1 MLSMSRSKRRKR
13 ALAVGAGSFAV
24 VALGACGSDN
34 KDYAN
39 NARPAVPIIVTAAIT
54 RDEVSLSPKKI
65 GAGPISLIVANQ
77 TGAAQKVTLESEGL
91 DKQGLKQETGP
102 INPAETATLKADI
115 DEPGT
120 YSVHVEG
127 DSIEAATLEVG
138 AKRASAQN
146 DLLQP

>member
-1 MLSMSRSKRRKR
+1 MLSTSRSKRRKR
-13 ALAVGAGSFAV
+13 ALAVGAGSLCV

-39 NARPAVPIIVTAAIT
+39 SDRPASPIIVTAAIN
-54 RDEVSLSPKKI
+54 REEVSLSPKKI

-77 TGAAQKVTLESEGL
+77 TGAAQQVTLESEGL
-91 DKQGLKQETGP
+91 DKKGIKQETGP

-115 DEPGT
+115 AQGT
-120 YSVHVEG
+120 YTVHVAREG
-127 DSIEAATLEVG
+127 IEPAILSVG
-138 AKRASAQN
+138 AERPSAQN